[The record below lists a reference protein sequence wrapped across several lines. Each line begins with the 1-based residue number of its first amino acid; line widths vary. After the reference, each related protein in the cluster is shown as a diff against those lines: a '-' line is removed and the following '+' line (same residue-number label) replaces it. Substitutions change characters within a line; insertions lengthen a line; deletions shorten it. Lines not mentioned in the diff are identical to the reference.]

1 MPDVALLTHLLIKF
15 AWLGDWLFLV
25 LAFIESA
32 PVIGVFIP
40 GATLI
45 SVGGFLASQGILNV
59 WDIIIF
65 ASVGAIL
72 GDFFSYSLGRWGGEW
87 IKRKKL
93 INRTLIHHGE
103 KFFAKYGNKSIFWGR
118 FFGPIRAIIPFI
130 AGLSRMRRRPFI
142 FWNILSG
149 ISWAI
154 LNVFLGHFS
163 GTIIVTIFKRW
174 SSKLT
179 FVLFVLLIIAIFYWL
194 IKKKGQSIKA
204 SFNINSHELIKYL
217 HTKKWFH
224 KLNSRYHFISDFFN
238 ETRFAAQK
246 LFGGVII
253 FSFLVLI
260 YSLILILDIF

>member
-118 FFGPIRAIIPFI
+118 FFGPIRALITFI
-130 AGLSRMRRRPFI
+130 AGL
-142 FWNILSG
+142 
-149 ISWAI
+149 
-154 LNVFLGHFS
+154 
-163 GTIIVTIFKRW
+163 
-174 SSKLT
+174 
-179 FVLFVLLIIAIFYWL
+179 
-194 IKKKGQSIKA
+194 
-204 SFNINSHELIKYL
+204 
-217 HTKKWFH
+217 
-224 KLNSRYHFISDFFN
+224 
-238 ETRFAAQK
+238 
-246 LFGGVII
+246 
-253 FSFLVLI
+253 
-260 YSLILILDIF
+260 